1 MSPSPTQ
8 VAALLVAA
16 AAAADVIERHPG
28 AGPRSTAMELIAAA
42 AEHAAVCDARRLDRR
57 LGVYAAS
64 HANTYLRTF
73 ADRTH
78 VSVLRGITS
87 LDLPRPVAAA
97 QRALLAGV
105 PGAVDG
111 VHPLDLRLLYATPA
125 GVVIDQL
132 TQPNTARSVGVDA
145 FARTAVAAHLAL
157 GGQLP
162 SFAGV
167 RLLAFRVPRASRHY
181 RTATDWHLL
190 GECAACA
197 TPRSAR

>member
-16 AAAADVIERHPG
+16 AAAADVIEHHPS

-42 AEHAAVCDARRLDRR
+42 AEHAAVCDVRRLDRR

-73 ADRTH
+73 ADRTR
-78 VSVLRGITS
+78 VSVLRDIPS
-87 LDLPRPVAAA
+87 LGLSRPVAAV

-105 PGAVDG
+105 PGAIDG

-132 TQPNTARSVGVDA
+132 TQPNTARSVGVDG
-145 FARTAVAAHLAL
+145 FARAAVAAHLAL

-190 GECAACA
+190 GQCAACSS
-197 TPRSAR
+197 PRSAR

>member
-1 MSPSPTQ
+1 

-16 AAAADVIERHPG
+16 AAVADVVESHPT
-28 AGPRSTAMELIAAA
+28 AGPRTTAIELIAAA

-73 ADRTH
+73 ADRGRVT
-78 VSVLRGITS
+78 VLRGAGS
-87 LDLPRPVAAA
+87 LQLSRPAAAA
-97 QRALLAGV
+97 QRALFAAA
-105 PGAVDG
+105 PGTVNG
-111 VHPLDLRLLYATPA
+111 VHPLDLRLLHRTPA

-132 TQPNTARSVGVDA
+132 THPNTARSIGIDT
-145 FARTAVAAHLAL
+145 FARTAIAAHLAL
-157 GGQLP
+157 GAELTG
-162 SFAGV
+162 FAGV

-181 RTATDWHLL
+181 LTPAEWHLL

-197 TPRSAR
+197 APERAR